1 MGDIHI
7 KLEDTWFERWKKC
20 SRFRGQ
26 RSAIVQRL
34 IKKLIVLLEEQKE
47 IPLDISVSVKSN
59 GPPKGEG

>member
-1 MGDIHI
+1 MGDIHV

-34 IKKLIVLLEEQKE
+34 VKKLIVLLENQEE
-47 IPLDISVSVKSN
+47 IPLDIVVSLRAN
-59 GPPKGEG
+59 GTKKD